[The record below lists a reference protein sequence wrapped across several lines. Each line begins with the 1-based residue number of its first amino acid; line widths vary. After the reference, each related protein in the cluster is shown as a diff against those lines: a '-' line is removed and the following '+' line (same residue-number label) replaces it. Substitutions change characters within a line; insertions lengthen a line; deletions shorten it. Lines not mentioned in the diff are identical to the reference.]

1 MYSDSDIEREIILD
15 RIVFIEFVFF
25 LLFFSEFF
33 EFFESGNSEYSFI
46 DFDCDSLLE
55 FIVNLLKFEDLD
67 ENKDFYIFE
76 FIDKFD
82 DFVLNLFKL

>member
-1 MYSDSDIEREIILD
+1 M
-15 RIVFIEFVFF
+15 FIEFVFF

-33 EFFESGNSEYSFI
+33 EFFGSGSSEYSFI
-46 DFDCDSLLE
+46 DFDYDSLLE

-67 ENKDFYIFE
+67 ESKGFYIFE

>member
-1 MYSDSDIEREIILD
+1 M
-15 RIVFIEFVFF
+15 FIEFVFF
-25 LLFFSEFF
+25 LLFFSEFL
-33 EFFESGNSEYSFI
+33 EFFGSSEYNDI

-67 ENKDFYIFE
+67 ESKDFYNFE